1 MASFEGD
8 NQVVFYYFSTSEIW
22 PDNRDGLRWGGSY
35 RFRTI
40 VYDNGNTNDFKGTII
55 HGRDCMV
62 VAVTSTY
69 AISECLSPVKL

>member
-1 MASFEGD
+1 M
-8 NQVVFYYFSTSEIW
+8 
-22 PDNRDGLRWGGSY
+22 
-35 RFRTI
+35 RTI

-55 HGRDCMV
+55 HGLDCMV